1 MFGLGPT
8 ELIVIL
14 VLGLLVLGPER
25 IPSVAT
31 SLGKA
36 IRSFRRAT
44 RDLRDQIDIDDDVR
58 RPLEDLRA
66 ALRDEPPPHPL
77 FPPMT
82 VEPPIESPV
91 AASGA
96 AALLDSAAIDAASQV
111 GAGPGSSTIEP
122 PTAFAPAVASLVA
135 TPAQEDQA
143 GPPPG
148 AVTLAAAPA
157 QTEPSA
163 TGHEPTA
170 EAAK

>member
-111 GAGPGSSTIEP
+111 GAGPGSSTI
-122 PTAFAPAVASLVA
+122 VASLVA

-163 TGHEPTA
+163 TSHEPTA

>member
-44 RDLRDQIDIDDDVR
+44 RDLRDQIDIEDDVR

-82 VEPPIESPV
+82 LEPPSEAPV
-91 AASGA
+91 AAGSA
-96 AALLDSAAIDAASQV
+96 SALDGVPSEALAPGSAA
-111 GAGPGSSTIEP
+111 IEP

-135 TPAQEDQA
+135 APAEADHV

-148 AVTLAAAPA
+148 AVSLDPPAA
-157 QTEPSA
+157 TERSV
-163 TGHEPTA
+163 TTSHEPAA

>member
-82 VEPPIESPV
+82 VEPPSESPV
-91 AASGA
+91 AAGGG
-96 AALLDSAAIDAASQV
+96 ALLDSAAIDAASQV
-111 GAGPGSSTIEP
+111 GAGPGSASTEP

-135 TPAQEDQA
+135 TPAGEDHA

-148 AVTLAAAPA
+148 A
-157 QTEPSA
+157 
-163 TGHEPTA
+163 
-170 EAAK
+170 